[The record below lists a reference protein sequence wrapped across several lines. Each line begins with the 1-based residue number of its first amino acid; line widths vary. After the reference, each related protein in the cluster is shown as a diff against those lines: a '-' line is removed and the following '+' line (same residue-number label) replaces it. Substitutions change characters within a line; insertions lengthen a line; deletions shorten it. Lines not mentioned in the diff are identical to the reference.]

1 MPSRIHSYAEFCGGR
16 VTIRKD
22 DISKLK
28 SLCNSNDKPSLMLF
42 GFKKMHTLSK
52 TNLSHK
58 PLLAFGNDV
67 LVQGSRKAL
76 FNLKQSML
84 KKGVYAVGEFV
95 HRKTYS
101 ARLVALVPQQDS
113 SGGFQIIPLP
123 FKEELRSIQPD
134 DIVTADNAVVE
145 AANAMVSTCVIKT
158 NGEPFSSIL
167 PENPYLGYFFNFLE
181 SVSLGGKL
189 IKPEDEACMNE
200 EMMLANVQKEMED
213 FTLSLP
219 QDEAP
224 QSDRKR
230 KQPAASTKKNNV
242 NVGTDPLIHR
252 EWMEMYRNDEIAD
265 CTATEL
271 KEFLRSIGERSVLN
285 MVYQVISYSKYSI
298 NIIFLTL
305 KFNHRITGKKA
316 DLIDRIER
324 AIQKQL
330 VRK

>member
-1 MPSRIHSYAEFCGGR
+1 
-16 VTIRKD
+16 
-22 DISKLK
+22 
-28 SLCNSNDKPSLMLF
+28 
-42 GFKKMHTLSK
+42 
-52 TNLSHK
+52 
-58 PLLAFGNDV
+58 
-67 LVQGSRKAL
+67 
-76 FNLKQSML
+76 ML

-145 AANAMVSTCVIKT
+145 AANAMVSKCVIKT

-189 IKPEDEACMNE
+189 LKPEDEACMNE